1 MATLPLSEAAFVTL
15 DGSGNGTAKIGPNAH
30 GVVWKPSRVAIK
42 TSTAV
47 LSPTCQLFVGTAAAR
62 ENFID
67 GTFTGQQN
75 ATDAIVGQELRL
87 GSYVWAVWTGGDVGA
102 QATLTVTGSKDIGL

>member
-1 MATLPLSEAAFVTL
+1 MPTLPLSEAAFVTL
-15 DGSGNGTAKIGPNAH
+15 DGSGNGTARLGPNAH

-42 TSTAV
+42 TSSAV
-47 LSPTCQLFVGTAAAR
+47 LSPVCQLFAGNTATS

-75 ATDAIVGQELRL
+75 ATDSIVGQELRL
-87 GSYVWAVWTGGDVGA
+87 GMYVWAVWTGGDIGA
-102 QATLTVTGSKDIGL
+102 QATVTVTGSKDVG

>member
-1 MATLPLSEAAFVTL
+1 MPTLPLSESAFVTL
-15 DGSGNGTAKIGPNAH
+15 NASGNGTAKIGPAAH
-30 GVVWKPSRVAIK
+30 GIVWKPTRVAIK

-47 LSPTCQLFVGTAAAR
+47 LSPVCQLFVGTAATSD
-62 ENFID
+62 NFID

-75 ATDAIVGQELRL
+75 ATDAVVGQEVRI

-102 QATLTVTGSKDIGL
+102 QATLTVTGSKDI

>member
-1 MATLPLSEAAFVTL
+1 VPTLPLSEAAFVTL
-15 DGSGNGTAKIGPNAH
+15 DASGNGTARVGPNAH

-42 TSTAV
+42 TSSAV
-47 LSPTCQLFVGTAAAR
+47 LSPVCQLFIGNTATS

-75 ATDAIVGQELRL
+75 ATDSVVGQELRL
-87 GSYVWAVWTGGDVGA
+87 RQYVWAVWTGGDVGA
-102 QATLTVTGSKDIGL
+102 QATLTVTGSKDVG

>member
-1 MATLPLSEAAFVTL
+1 MGALPLSEAGFVTL
-15 DGSGNGTAKIGPNAH
+15 NGSGAGTARVGPTAH

-42 TSTAV
+42 TSSAT
-47 LSPTCQLFVGTAAAR
+47 LSPVCQLFVGNAATS

-75 ATDAIVGQELRL
+75 ATDAVVGQELRL
-87 GSYVWAVWTGGDVGA
+87 GMYVWAVWTGGDAGA
-102 QATLTVTGSKDIGL
+102 QATVTVTGSKDIG